1 MNVAGK
7 KFYVSVDLEGMACV
21 VGNYGQGLGD
31 GKNYAFACAQGSRE
45 AAAAAGAL
53 LDCGAAG
60 VTVWDCHGTGV
71 NLDYNLFDKRCE
83 FMLGAGSRLRFPGIE
98 EGYAGVFFSAIT
110 RMMRLP
116 LHLRTCIPPRP
127 FRASGS
133 TANRWRASNRRG
145 CRREARCAGAVR
157 RRRRR
162 LHFTG
167 QGNLSVG
174 GDGRDQKGAGLE

>member
-98 EGYAGVFFSAIT
+98 EGYAGVLFLGYHAYDAPAATLAHVYS
-110 RMMRLP
+110 
-116 LHLRTCIPPRP
+116 
-127 FRASGS
+127 S
-133 TANRWRASNRRG
+133 TTFQGQWIDGKPVGELQIDAAVAGKHG
-145 CRREARCAGAVR
+145 CLLYTSDAA
-157 RRRRR
+157 
-162 LHFTG
+162 
-167 QGNLSVG
+167 
-174 GDGRDQKGAGLE
+174 DD